1 MISPRFRSL
10 LLGLFYAALA
20 SLPLSVNWLSP
31 WGHFGLMVAAEPLMV
46 VAVGLAGLGVLAG
59 WVARPGSLS
68 LLDKLVG
75 LHLGALLL
83 ATACSSDVRVS
94 AKYVAT
100 VLVFVGF
107 GYGVPRVL
115 RLGRREWQRAGAALG
130 AGTAALALFVLARHV
145 QLGISYALSYAIAQ
159 PFLPH
164 GHTNLTV
171 LLEPL
176 VLALSLGLLL
186 LPRAQAPRGRLL
198 ATALLAAV
206 LMVVAFSYS
215 RASYVSLAVQAVL
228 LLVLLGRPAVA
239 RLWLPWAVAG
249 ALVLGA
255 WQGITWRLAPS
266 APAPVAVAKGPGAGP
281 LADPDKP
288 PTLLHEL
295 GSVSDF
301 TPANESN
308 AERLNRWKYGL
319 VMYQQ
324 TPVLGI
330 GPGTFP
336 DRYLDFMTRTTAHD
350 RRHPTFFYTTFR
362 RMNVH
367 NLYLGWLIEAGA
379 LGLLTGLLVLGY
391 AVVRQLRRVWHGERS
406 ALDVGLALY
415 FVFFLLHSFAQDF
428 WQEPRVIVVFWLAVS
443 LQCYAARAARAP
455 AEAPLQA

>member
-31 WGHFGLMVAAEPLMV
+31 WGHFGLLVAAEPLMV
-46 VAVGLAGLGVLAG
+46 LTVGLVGLGVLAG
-59 WVARPGSLS
+59 WVARPGPSS

-75 LHLGALLL
+75 LHLGALLV
-83 ATACSSDVRVS
+83 ATAFSSDARVS

-115 RLGRREWQRAGAALG
+115 RLGRTEWRRAGAALG
-130 AGTAALALFVLARHV
+130 AGTGALALYVLARHV
-145 QLGISYALSYAIAQ
+145 QLGITYPLSYAIAQ
-159 PFLPH
+159 PFLQH

-176 VLALSLGLLL
+176 VLGLNLVLL
-186 LPRAQAPRGRLL
+186 FHPRAQGPRGRLL
-198 ATALLAAV
+198 ATALLTAV

-215 RASYVSLAVQAVL
+215 RASYASLLVQAVL
-228 LLVLLGRPAVA
+228 LLVLLGRTAAA

-249 ALVLGA
+249 ALTFGG
-255 WQGITWRLAPS
+255 WQGITWRLALPEEVPT
-266 APAPVAVAKGPGAGP
+266 AAD
-281 LADPDKP
+281 ADPDTR

-301 TPANESN
+301 TAANESN

-319 VMYQQ
+319 VLYRR
-324 TPVLGI
+324 TPLVGI

-336 DRYLDFMTRTTAHD
+336 DRYLDFMTSMPVHD
-350 RRHPTFFYTTFR
+350 HRFYYTTFR
-362 RMNVH
+362 RMNAH

-391 AVVRQLRRVWHGERS
+391 AVLHQLRRVWQGERS
-406 ALDVGLALY
+406 ALAVGLALY

-428 WQEPRVIVVFWLAVS
+428 WQEPRVIVVFWLALA
-443 LQCYAARAARAP
+443 LQRYCAQAANAP
-455 AEAPLQA
+455 ADSTLLA

>member
-10 LLGLFYAALA
+10 LLWLFYVALA
-20 SLPLSVNWLSP
+20 SLPLSINWFSP
-31 WGHFGLMVAAEPLMV
+31 WGHFGLLVAVEPLMV
-46 VAVGLAGLGVLAG
+46 LTVGLVGLGVLAG
-59 WVARPGSLS
+59 WVARPGPSS

-83 ATACSSDVRVS
+83 ATAFSSDAQVS
-94 AKYVAT
+94 AKYVTT

-115 RLGRREWQRAGAALG
+115 RLGRTEWGRAVVALG
-130 AGTAALALFVLARHV
+130 AGTGALALYVLARHV
-145 QLGISYALSYAIAQ
+145 LLGISYPLSYAIAQ

-176 VLALSLGLLL
+176 VLGLNLVL
-186 LPRAQAPRGRLL
+186 IFHPRAQGPRGRLL
-198 ATALLAAV
+198 ATGALTAV
-206 LMVVAFSYS
+206 LMAVAFSYS
-215 RASYVSLAVQAVL
+215 RASYISLLVQAVL

-239 RLWLPWAVAG
+239 QLWGPWAVAG
-249 ALVLGA
+249 ALVFGS
-255 WQGITWRLAPS
+255 WQGITWRLAPPKAVVT
-266 APAPVAVAKGPGAGP
+266 APSGER
-281 LADPDKP
+281 

-301 TPANESN
+301 TATNESN

-319 VMYQQ
+319 VLYRR
-324 TPVLGI
+324 TPLVGI

-336 DRYLDFMTRTTAHD
+336 DRYLDFVRSVPAHD
-350 RRHPTFFYTTFR
+350 RYYTTFR

-391 AVVRQLRRVWHGERS
+391 AVLGQLRRIVHGERS
-406 ALDVGLALY
+406 ALAVGLALY
-415 FVFFLLHSFAQDF
+415 FVFFLLHSFVQDF
-428 WQEPRVIVVFWLAVS
+428 WQEPRVIVVFWLALA
-443 LQCYAARAARAP
+443 LQRYYAQAARAP
-455 AEAPLQA
+455 AESPLLA

>member
-20 SLPLSVNWLSP
+20 SLPLSINWFSP
-31 WGHFGLMVAAEPLMV
+31 WGHFGLLVAAEPLMV
-46 VAVGLAGLGVLAG
+46 LTVGLLGLGVLAG
-59 WVARPGSLS
+59 WVARPGPSS

-83 ATACSSDVRVS
+83 ATAFSSDVRVS

-115 RLGRREWQRAGAALG
+115 RLGRTEWRRAGAALG
-130 AGTAALALFVLARHV
+130 AGTGALALYVLARHV
-145 QLGISYALSYAIAQ
+145 QQGITYPLSYAIAQ
-159 PFLPH
+159 PFLQH

-176 VLALSLGLLL
+176 VLGLNLVLL
-186 LPRAQAPRGRLL
+186 FSPRAQGPRGRLL
-198 ATALLAAV
+198 ATALLTAV
-206 LMVVAFSYS
+206 LMVGAFSYS
-215 RASYVSLAVQAVL
+215 RASYASLLVQAVL
-228 LLVLLGRPAVA
+228 LLVLLGRTAAA

-249 ALVLGA
+249 ALTFGA
-255 WQGITWRLAPS
+255 WQGITWRLALPEE
-266 APAPVAVAKGPGAGP
+266 AAAAAAPVIDAG
-281 LADPDKP
+281 KT

-295 GSVSDF
+295 KSVSDF
-301 TPANESN
+301 TATNESN

-319 VMYQQ
+319 VLYRR
-324 TPVLGI
+324 TPLVGI

-336 DRYLDFMTRTTAHD
+336 DRYLEFAQEVPAN
-350 RRHPTFFYTTFR
+350 RRYYTTFR

-391 AVVRQLRRVWHGERS
+391 AVLRQLRRVLHGERS
-406 ALDVGLALY
+406 ALAVGLALY

-428 WQEPRVIVVFWLAVS
+428 WQEPRVIVVFWLAIS
-443 LQCYAARAARAP
+443 LQRYAAQAANDP
-455 AEAPLQA
+455 ADSPLLA